1 MKYTYYP
8 YYIMYYDR
16 KTKELGSTCG
26 HMKAKSYG
34 KVVDK
39 ILDTLSPNKVAV
51 HIVIDGVKIQF
62 KEG

>member
-8 YYIMYYDR
+8 YYVMYYDR
-16 KTKELGSTCG
+16 KQKKLGSACG
-26 HMKAKSYG
+26 HIR
-34 KVVDK
+34 VVDK

-51 HIVIDGVKIQF
+51 HIIIDGVKIQF